1 MRRELEQS
9 QKAGKITVAKLQ
21 KERDQIKDAC
31 LRKEVN
37 NYHESK
43 YIDKLLRENE
53 RLQKNVAESSERE
66 RELLYVRDNMRAKK
80 ASLNRKIEE
89 LENIEKEMTKY
100 LNDEGI

>member
-9 QKAGKITVAKLQ
+9 QKVGKFTVAKLQ

-66 RELLYVRDNMRAKK
+66 RELLYVRDNMRAKR
-80 ASLNRKIEE
+80 ASLRKAI
-89 LENIEKEMTKY
+89 L
-100 LNDEGI
+100 

>member
-1 MRRELEQS
+1 MSDQADS
-9 QKAGKITVAKLQ
+9 GKEFTVAKLQ
-21 KERDQIKDAC
+21 KERDQIKNAC
-31 LRKEVN
+31 VRKDIN
-37 NYHESK
+37 NYYKSK

-66 RELLYVRDNMRAKK
+66 RELLYVRDNMRVKK

-89 LENIEKEMTKY
+89 LDNIKKEMTKY